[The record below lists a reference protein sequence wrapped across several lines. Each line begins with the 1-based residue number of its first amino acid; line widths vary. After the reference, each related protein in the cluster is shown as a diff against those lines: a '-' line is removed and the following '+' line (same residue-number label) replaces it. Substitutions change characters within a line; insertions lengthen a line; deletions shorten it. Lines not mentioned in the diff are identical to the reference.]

1 MLERGSLGCRGQLDV
16 VDGTAG
22 LGAVQLVAAGE
33 GRSVAGQA
41 GPGTRPQWQPQ
52 VQPGALQVL
61 HEAVHHGLGVM
72 RGRGYPQLLLAPRHG
87 GVVDGLDVV
96 AVLLEEQLGEV
107 GAEDGVAHVDRDDVR
122 RSLLHPDPSGKERP
136 PEVLHVELVLSS
148 QLPEEKC
155 FIPRSRVS
163 RSCPHL
169 PSPLLRILTDARDP
183 ASTVGGRDVVKM
195 KPWMEYN
202 VLHCQLLLYIPA
214 P

>member
-61 HEAVHHGLGVM
+61 HEAVHHGLGVV
-72 RGRGYPQLLLAPRHG
+72 RGRCYPQLLLAPWHG

-107 GAEDGVAHVDRDDVR
+107 GAEDGVAHVDWDDVG
-122 RSLLHPDPSGKERP
+122 RSLLHSNSSSEERP
-136 PEVLHVELVLSS
+136 PEVLNIDLVLSS
-148 QLPEEKC
+148 QLPEQKLSYQE
-155 FIPRSRVS
+155 ISA
-163 RSCPHL
+163 L
-169 PSPLLRILTDARDP
+169 
-183 ASTVGGRDVVKM
+183 
-195 KPWMEYN
+195 
-202 VLHCQLLLYIPA
+202 
-214 P
+214 